1 MGAENKALDTLSRYT
16 SIWFMVGIKIPSK
29 AEKYFERREMLRDK
43 AKEEDFGMTLLSST
57 TNQRQGFGEEG

>member
-1 MGAENKALDTLSRYT
+1 
-16 SIWFMVGIKIPSK
+16 MVGIKIPSK

-57 TNQRQGFGEEG
+57 TNQRQGFSEEG